1 MDFQLTLQ
9 FLLFWL
15 LTHYEP
21 GQKVFADALGIH
33 WELRNVLNTVCPLC
47 GLVGASLLVDLGK
60 NIKGLSASGF
70 HARGMEAVTG
80 AGSKRKRLVWSW

>member
-1 MDFQLTLQ
+1 MSSTLCV
-9 FLLFWL
+9 
-15 LTHYEP
+15 HCVGSS
-21 GQKVFADALGIH
+21 GQA
-33 WELRNVLNTVCPLC
+33 
-47 GLVGASLLVDLGK
+47 LLVDLGK